1 MFSEY
6 FKSGLKTLQQT
17 DKQSPVSVPLFPCLI
32 SLHSHVFSEEEE
44 VVGALISPQGDD
56 NEE

>member
-6 FKSGLKTLQQT
+6 FKSGLKTLHQT
-17 DKQSPVSVPLFPCLI
+17 DKQSPVSMPLFQCLI
-32 SLHSHVFSEEEE
+32 SLHGHVFSEGEE
-44 VVGALISPQGDD
+44 VVEALISPQGDD